1 MRELLAKIEA
11 LYKEMMIYTHAAG
24 VSTSLYDSVIKAD
37 GNLTLEILQ
46 DRLTFLEKVRL
57 NEYDRVRYLYELVPP
72 EAWTMYKLLGE
83 HNFPEQIELNKAR
96 KALKKEWVKKYARHK
111 NTDWEPVVEV
121 EVRSKDSE
129 RANVNSSEHDTGL
142 LGTESN

>member
-11 LYKEMMIYTHAAG
+11 LYREMMIYTHAAG

-46 DRLTFLEKVRL
+46 DRLSFLEKVRL
-57 NEYDRVRYLYELVPP
+57 AEYEAVRYVYELVPP
-72 EAWTMYKLLGE
+72 NTWQMYKLLGE
-83 HNFPEQIELNKAR
+83 HNFPEQVQLNKNR
-96 KALKKEWVKKYARHK
+96 KLLKKAWVKKYARHK

-121 EVRSKDSE
+121 EVRSENSE
-129 RANVNSSEHDTGL
+129 RSAVNSGQHDSGL
-142 LGTESN
+142 LGNEGS